1 MAASRNT
8 HSKGR
13 SWPQRLVLVLGTV
26 VVLACTTAAVAAGYL
41 GLRFGQIDR
50 VDDLDTS
57 GAAAGEPANY
67 LLVGTDSRE
76 GLDRDDPDAEGFF
89 GDGEVGCDCTDTIML
104 LRIDPKEKQAR
115 ILSFPRDLWLPISDT
130 GKTA

>member
-1 MAASRNT
+1 
-8 HSKGR
+8 
-13 SWPQRLVLVLGTV
+13 
-26 VVLACTTAAVAAGYL
+26 
-41 GLRFGQIDR
+41 
-50 VDDLDTS
+50 
-57 GAAAGEPANY
+57 ANY

-130 GKTA
+130 GKTARINSAHAHGEQVLVDTIEENFDLTVHHYVEIDFVGFGKLVGAVGGVPMWFDAPVRDRKT